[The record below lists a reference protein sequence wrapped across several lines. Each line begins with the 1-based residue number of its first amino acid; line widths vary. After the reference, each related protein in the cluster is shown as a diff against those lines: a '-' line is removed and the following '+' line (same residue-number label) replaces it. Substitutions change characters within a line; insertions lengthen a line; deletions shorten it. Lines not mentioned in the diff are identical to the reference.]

1 MPSTGYQTW
10 STHSTSNGD
19 IQHIHQYIAFR
30 QKARELEISSEMINE
45 QISLVQEALTTAIMN
60 NPDDWIT

>member
-10 STHSTSNGD
+10 STHSNQQWRYSTHTP
-19 IQHIHQYIAFR
+19 IYIAFR
-30 QKARELEISSEMINE
+30 QKAMELEISSEMINE

-60 NPDDWIT
+60 NPDY